1 MVVGTCGPSRRI
13 TSHPGALRST
23 RRCREDREAEL
34 LHFLFQKLASGF
46 SKHAGEHSN
55 PTVALA
61 EVVPGSFNSGQQ
73 IPRHQGWPHWHTAG
87 HPRGRQPGHEADHRQ
102 ESGAGSHG
110 RKIQTMCPSS
120 RKS

>member
-1 MVVGTCGPSRRI
+1 MGHHAEARLILKCQGVQG
-13 TSHPGALRST
+13 GAEKT
-23 RRCREDREAEL
+23 VREAEL

-55 PTVALA
+55 TPVAPA

-73 IPRHQGWPHWHTAG
+73 IPGRQGWPHRHTAA
-87 HPRGRQPGHEADHRQ
+87 HPRGRQPGHVADHRQ
-102 ESGAGSHG
+102 ESGAGSNG